1 MKIRNFVKN
10 EEAVSITVG
19 FILTFSIT
27 VLVFSGIILAFYELS
42 VQSKEKA
49 MQESFAILG
58 SGLAMRMTTV
68 DTLINI
74 TNTNGGTVNT
84 LEYDFS
90 IPAFIAN
97 EGYSINFSNSTRQLI
112 LESESSARTWV
123 PFNVSGNFTQKEI
136 YSNDEN
142 FKITYN
148 KTDKIIKIEQQ

>member
-27 VLVFSGIILAFYELS
+27 VLVFSGIVLAFYELS
-42 VQSKEKA
+42 QQSKAKA
-49 MQESFAILG
+49 MRESFEILG
-58 SGLAMRMTTV
+58 SGLAMRITTV

-74 TNTNGGTVNT
+74 TEINGGTVNT
-84 LEYDFS
+84 LEYEFS
-90 IPAFIAN
+90 IPTLIAN
-97 EGYSINFSNSTRQLI
+97 EAYSINFTNSTRQLI
-112 LESESSARTWV
+112 IGSDSGAKIWV
-123 PFNVSGNFTQKEI
+123 PFNVSANFTQKEI

-148 KTDKIIKIEQQ
+148 KTNKIIKIEQQ